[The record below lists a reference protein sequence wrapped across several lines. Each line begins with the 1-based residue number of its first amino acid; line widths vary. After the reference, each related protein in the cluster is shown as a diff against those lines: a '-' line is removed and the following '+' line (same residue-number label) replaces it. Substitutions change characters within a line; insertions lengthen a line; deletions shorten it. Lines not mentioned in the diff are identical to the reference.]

1 MGTPTAFMNRSFSR
15 RVFILSGSSAV
26 LAGRPATA
34 QPRDGFQIWLEA
46 HVSPIRTIDTTD
58 EDFSD
63 LEPLADAI
71 GAARVVQ
78 LGEPSHGAGACFA
91 AKARIV
97 KFLHQR
103 HGFDVL
109 IWESG
114 LYDVA
119 LAQAGMRGADDA
131 MTAAR
136 RGVFTLWSMA
146 AQVKPLFDTI
156 KASQATVRP
165 LEMAGFDMQVTA
177 DGSTKVFA
185 QDLRAFVAALEDQA
199 LRERA
204 TALAEQGLAG
214 RERLF
219 AGKFMAQDDLD
230 ALTAATRGLGALIA
244 DRRSDF
250 ERVRGPLGTDF
261 MLHAI
266 QNMQADAAF
275 RAEFAHAPA
284 TTAARESMRDAANA
298 ANLRWLVEERYAG
311 RKAIVW
317 AHDVHVMNAYYD
329 SNFRNVH
336 LKQQAGDMKPTGT
349 FMAQWLGKQVYTL
362 GMTTFQG
369 EDGFAMGGPATPVAP
384 APDGSLEARLH
395 AMGHAYAFVDFRT
408 LDSRQPVSARLPKYD
423 INTVTDVGRIYDGI
437 FYIDQMARATRAT

>member
-1 MGTPTAFMNRSFSR
+1 M
-15 RVFILSGSSAV
+15 
-26 LAGRPATA
+26 LAGGVARA
-34 QPRDGFQIWLEA
+34 QPRDGLQTWLQS
-46 HVSPIRTIDTTD
+46 HVTAARTIDATD

-78 LGEPSHGAGACFA
+78 LGEPSHGAGACLA

-109 IWESG
+109 IWESS

-156 KASQATVRP
+156 KVSQATVRP

-185 QDLRAFVAALEDQA
+185 QDLRTFVAGLRDQA
-199 LRERA
+199 LRDRA
-204 TALAEQGLAG
+204 TGLAEQGLAA

-219 AGKFMAQDDLD
+219 AGKFMVQDDLD
-230 ALTAATRGLGALIA
+230 ALTAATRGLGALIV
-244 DRRSDF
+244 DRRADF

-275 RAEFAHAPA
+275 RAEFAHASA
-284 TTAARESMRDAANA
+284 TTAARESSRDAINA
-298 ANLRWLVEERYAG
+298 ANLRWLLEAQYAG

-329 SNFRNVH
+329 SNFRGVH
-336 LKQQAGDMKPTGT
+336 LQQQAGDMKPTGT
-349 FMAQWLGKQVYTL
+349 FIAGWLGKQVYTI
-362 GMTTFQG
+362 GMTAFQG

-395 AMGHAYAFVDFRT
+395 AMGHAYAFVDFRD
-408 LDSRQPVSARLPKYD
+408 LKSRDPVSIRLPKYD
-423 INTVTDVGRIYDGI
+423 VNTISDVGRIYDGI
-437 FYIDQMARATRAT
+437 FYIDQMARATRAA

>member
-1 MGTPTAFMNRSFSR
+1 MPSR
-15 RVFILSGSSAV
+15 RTFVLSGASAM
-26 LAGRPATA
+26 LAGGVAQA
-34 QPRDGFQIWLEA
+34 QPRDGLETWLES
-46 HVSPIRTIDTTD
+46 HVSPIRTIDATD

-78 LGEPSHGAGACFA
+78 LGEPSHGAGSCFA

-146 AQVKPLFDTI
+146 AEVKPLFDTI

-185 QDLRAFVAALEDQA
+185 QDLRAFVAGLRDQA

-204 TALAEQGLAG
+204 TALAEQGLAA

-219 AGKFMAQDDLD
+219 AGKFLTQDDLD
-230 ALTAATRGLGALIA
+230 ALTAATRGLGGLIA
-244 DRRSDF
+244 ERRADF
-250 ERVRGPLGTDF
+250 EQVRGPLGTSF
-261 MLHAI
+261 MIRAI
-266 QNMQADAAF
+266 DNMRADAAF

-298 ANLRWLVEERYAG
+298 ANLRWLLEAQYAG

-317 AHDVHVMNAYYD
+317 AHDVHGMNAYYD
-329 SNFRNVH
+329 SNFRGVH
-336 LKQQAGDMKPTGT
+336 LKAELGDMKPTGT
-349 FMAQWLGKQVYTL
+349 FIADRLGKQVYTI
-362 GMTTFQG
+362 GMTSFQG

-395 AMGHAYAFVDFRT
+395 ALGHPYAFVDLRT
-408 LDSRQPVSARLPKYD
+408 LNSRESVSARLPKYD
-423 INTVTDVGRIYDGI
+423 INTVTDVGRIYGGL
-437 FYIDQMARATRAT
+437 FYIDQMARATRAA

>member
-1 MGTPTAFMNRSFSR
+1 MPSR
-15 RVFILSGSSAV
+15 RTFVLSGASAM
-26 LAGRPATA
+26 LAGGVAQA
-34 QPRDGFQIWLEA
+34 QPRDGLETWLA
-46 HVSPIRTIDTTD
+46 SHVTAVRTIDASD

-185 QDLRAFVAALEDQA
+185 QDLRAFVAGLRDQA

-204 TALAEQGLAG
+204 TTLAEQGLAA
-214 RERLF
+214 RERLREYF
-219 AGKFMAQDDLD
+219 LADVASPKDL
-230 ALTAATRGLGALIA
+230 A
-244 DRRSDF
+244 D
-250 ERVRGPLGTDF
+250 
-261 MLHAI
+261 
-266 QNMQADAAF
+266 
-275 RAEFAHAPA
+275 
-284 TTAARESMRDAANA
+284 
-298 ANLRWLVEERYAG
+298 
-311 RKAIVW
+311 
-317 AHDVHVMNAYYD
+317 
-329 SNFRNVH
+329 
-336 LKQQAGDMKPTGT
+336 
-349 FMAQWLGKQVYTL
+349 
-362 GMTTFQG
+362 
-369 EDGFAMGGPATPVAP
+369 
-384 APDGSLEARLH
+384 
-395 AMGHAYAFVDFRT
+395 
-408 LDSRQPVSARLPKYD
+408 
-423 INTVTDVGRIYDGI
+423 
-437 FYIDQMARATRAT
+437 

>member
-1 MGTPTAFMNRSFSR
+1 MSTPSR
-15 RVFILSGSSAV
+15 RAFVLAGSSAL
-26 LAGRPATA
+26 LAGRANA
-34 QPRDGFQIWLEA
+34 QASDGLQTWLSA
-46 HVSPIRTIDTTD
+46 HVSPVRTIDATD

-63 LEPLADAI
+63 LESLADAI
-71 GAARVVQ
+71 GSARIVQ
-78 LGEPSHGAGACFA
+78 LGEPSHGAGSCFA

-119 LAQAGMRGADDA
+119 LAQAATRGADDA

-146 AQVKPLFDTI
+146 AEVKPLFEYI

-177 DGSTKVFA
+177 DGSTKAFA
-185 QDLRAFVAALEDQA
+185 EDLRAFAAG
-199 LRERA
+199 LRDPGLRGQA
-204 TALAEQGLAG
+204 TALVEQGLAA
-214 RERLF
+214 REKLF
-219 AGKFMAQDDLD
+219 ATKFAGRADLD
-230 ALTAATRGLGALIA
+230 ALTAAAGGLAALIA
-244 DRRSDF
+244 DHRTDF
-250 ERVRGPLGTDF
+250 ERVRGPLDTSF
-261 MLHAI
+261 MAHAI
-266 QNMQADAAF
+266 ENMRADAAF

-284 TTAARESMRDAANA
+284 TTAARESSRDAINA
-298 ANLRWLVEERYAG
+298 TNLRWLLDERYAG

-329 SNFRNVH
+329 ANFRGVH
-336 LKQQAGDMKPTGT
+336 LRQQTGDMKPTGT
-349 FMAQWLGKQVYTL
+349 FMAGWYGQQIYTL
-362 GMTTFQG
+362 GMTTFAG
-369 EDGFAMGGPATPVAP
+369 EDGFAMGGPATPVPP

-395 AMGHAYAFVDFRT
+395 AMGHPYAFIDLRS
-408 LDSRQPVSARLPKYD
+408 LGSRDSIPVRLPKYD
-423 INTVTDVGRIYDGI
+423 VNAIAGVGRIYDGL
-437 FYIDQMARATRAT
+437 FYIDQMARATRAA